1 MKDTLVEYMP
11 FAFKKVLSEGR
22 GNQGPL
28 IVEGVIQRAGAKN
41 QNGRVYPKDVLS
53 REIENYKEG
62 PIAQNRAYGELDHPD
77 SQVIN
82 LGNTCHV
89 IRDVWWDGD
98 DVMGRIEVLDT
109 PSGRILQTLFDR
121 GLTVGIS
128 SRGLGSVKEVYES
141 NTVEVQDDF
150 ELLCF
155 DFVSTPSTHGAY
167 VQPIA
172 QLNEGVSSPIYRYQA
187 VNEIISDII
196 CHNTGVCQFNK

>member
-1 MKDTLVEYMP
+1 MKSTLVEYMP
-11 FAFKKVLSEGR
+11 FTFRKVLNEGK
-22 GNQGPL
+22 GGGPL

-41 QNGRVYPKDVLS
+41 QNGRVYPKDILS

-98 DVMGRIEVLDT
+98 DVIGRIEILDT
-109 PSGRILQTLFDR
+109 PSGRILQTLFNR

-128 SRGLGSVKEVYES
+128 SRGLGSVKEIHES
-141 NTVEVQDDF
+141 GAVEVQKDF

-155 DFVSTPSTHGAY
+155 DFVSTPSTHGAF
-167 VQPIA
+167 VSPVGS
-172 QLNEGVSSPIYRYQA
+172 LNEGLTSSPYQYGE
-187 VNEIISDII
+187 VNTIISDII
-196 CHNTGVCQFNK
+196 CTNTGVCSLK